1 MENVNIKPLQT
12 VVESESKLQ
21 SSNMILFNAIRE
33 RNIDKMS
40 QILRQENDNLLKV
53 ANPKGQLPL
62 TYALSIFG
70 FYQAAFLLENGA
82 DPNAEDLSGWTPLDM
97 TLSERHFDEKFFD
110 EKYNESDHFKR
121 HRRRKH
127 WFLKFL
133 ITKGANVNFRSRK
146 NRGFP
151 PIHDAI
157 ESEDVEALKIL
168 LQNGAKFVRPQ
179 NVYLGDHSLEIY
191 QTLIDFGAEFRFNG
205 TQMNHA
211 IKAQNEER
219 IRFFLENGI
228 DVNNECLFSRKA
240 PIHMAIE
247 RRDLKTIKLL
257 IDRGA
262 KTNVLFKFGD
272 SNVANVNV
280 LSYACAFGNLEIIK
294 FLLENGE
301 DMNAF
306 SRKSCYTPIHCAIM
320 SKKTEIVKYL
330 ISNGA
335 SLSSRTKPSV
345 RHPEKKNDA
354 TEIALVQ
361 RDLDIFKM
369 IANSQND

>member
-12 VVESESKLQ
+12 AAESEAKLE
-21 SSNMILFNAIRE
+21 SSHICLFNSIKE
-33 RNIDKMS
+33 GNIGKMKL
-40 QILRQENDNLLKV
+40 ILHQETNDLLKV
-53 ANPKGQLPL
+53 ANPQGYLPL

-70 FYQAAFLLENGA
+70 FGEAILLLQNGA
-82 DPNAEDLSGWTPLDM
+82 DPNAEDLRGWTPLDM
-97 TLSERHFDEKFFD
+97 TLSESLFD
-110 EKYNESDHFKR
+110 EKYFDEEYTESDHFKR
-121 HRRRKH
+121 YRSIKH
-127 WFLKFL
+127 IFLKFL
-133 ITKGANVNFRSRK
+133 IAKGANVTYKSRK

-168 LQNGAKFVRPQ
+168 LQNGAKFVHPQ
-179 NVYLGDHSLEIY
+179 NVYLGIHSLEIY
-191 QTLIDFGAEFRFNG
+191 KTLIDFGIEFRFNG
-205 TQMNHA
+205 TQMIHA
-211 IKAQNEER
+211 INCQDEEA
-219 IRFFLENGI
+219 IKFFLENGI

-247 RRDLKTIKLL
+247 KRDLKTLKLL
-257 IDRGA
+257 IDHGA

-272 SNVANVNV
+272 TNVNV

-369 IANSQND
+369 IANSQNE